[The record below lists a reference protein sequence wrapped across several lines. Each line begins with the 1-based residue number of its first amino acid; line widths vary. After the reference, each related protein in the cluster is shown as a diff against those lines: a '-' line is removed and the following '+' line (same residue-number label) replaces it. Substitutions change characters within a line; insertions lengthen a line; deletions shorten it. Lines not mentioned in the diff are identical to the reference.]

1 MEAVMTEKQFLVLV
15 SAMKAVYSSEKFLP
29 DEDAAKVWY
38 KFLCDIDYKTLSMA
52 VQRHMMTSQ
61 FPPTIADLR
70 KNAAPEIDQM
80 SDLAA
85 WALVRQA
92 ISNSSYHAE
101 EEYRKLPPLIQKAIG
116 NPANLREM
124 ASMDVATVNSVEQSN
139 FLRVYRATVTREKEL
154 LQLSPSMRE
163 LIGSTEK
170 TMLGAKEE

>member
-1 MEAVMTEKQFLVLV
+1 MEHLTKDQFKLLVA
-15 SAMKAVYSSEKFLP
+15 AMKAAYPSDKLIP
-29 DEDAAKVWY
+29 DEDAAKIWY
-38 KFLCDIDYKTLSMA
+38 QMLKDLEYKSLSMA
-52 VQRHMMTSQ
+52 LQKHMMTSPY
-61 FPPTIADLR
+61 PPTIADLR
-70 KNAAPEIDQM
+70 KHSTPEIDQM
-80 SDLAA
+80 SELAA

-139 FLRVYRATVTREKEL
+139 FLRVYRATVAREKEM

-170 TMLGAKEE
+170 TMIGAKE